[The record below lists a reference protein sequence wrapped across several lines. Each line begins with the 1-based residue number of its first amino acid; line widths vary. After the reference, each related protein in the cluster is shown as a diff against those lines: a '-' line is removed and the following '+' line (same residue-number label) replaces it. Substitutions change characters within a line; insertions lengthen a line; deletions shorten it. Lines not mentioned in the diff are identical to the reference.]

1 MDKVNL
7 ITACS
12 RPNNLKKIERSI
24 NIPKE
29 YYKWIIVFDLNE
41 LPNLDMIP
49 EYCDIYTHKNKNSI
63 VGNAQRNYALDLIK
77 DGYVYFND
85 DDTTVHPKLWENIY
99 DLDKYDF
106 IWFKQ
111 LWKDGS
117 VRLLSKQVQLNN
129 IDTHNF
135 IASYDICKDID
146 WKLSKRDADGI
157 FAEQCYKHSTNSV
170 FIDKFLSVYN
180 SLQ

>member
-1 MDKVNL
+1 MFLNI
-7 ITACS
+7 ITPCS
-12 RPNNLKKIERSI
+12 RPNNLSKIYDSI
-24 NIPKE
+24 NIPPKN
-29 YYKWIIVFDLNE
+29 YRWIIVVDTGNVRTT
-41 LPNLDMIP
+41 IP
-49 EYCDIYTHKNKNSI
+49 KTSKNIDIFYTATKNS
-63 VGNAQRNYALDLIK
+63 VYGNSQRNYGLSK
-77 DGYVYFND
+77 VKYGHVYFND